1 MKKLFTILIVLFI
14 AMGSNF
20 VFAQESDITSVD
32 EATLFPEGNG
42 PKVAKEIS
50 EGELTNSDTKPS
62 KKKVQFDPNEK
73 TPFEEFNKSV
83 GLFVY
88 AYPGLSWQQW
98 LGGFGYQINFSGMYL
113 PSVYEEYDDV
123 LGSYITYDYIQAFFL
138 FTAEAQFE
146 FFTVKF
152 LDDWYGRL
160 YGVILGGLYYSSDY
174 SKPGVLNGVSGIGI
188 GYETVYRKHLSMP
201 IHIGYYAE
209 YPTDFKMDF
218 MGGIGFRFR
227 F

>member
-98 LGGFGYQINFSGMYL
+98 LGGFGYQINFSGMYF
-113 PSVYEEYDDV
+113 PSEYVDYNDASDPVY
-123 LGSYITYDYIQAFFL
+123 YDYIEAFCL
-138 FTAEAQFE
+138 LTAEAQFE

-152 LDDWYGRL
+152 LDDLHGRL
-160 YGVILGGLYYSSDY
+160 YGIILGGLFYSSDY
-174 SKPGVLNGVSGIGI
+174 NEPEVLNGISGIGI
-188 GYETVYRKHLSMP
+188 GYETVYKKHLSMP
-201 IHIGYYAE
+201 IHFGYYAE
-209 YPTDFKMDF
+209 FPTNFKMDF
-218 MGGIGFRFR
+218 MGGIGLRFR

>member
-32 EATLFPEGNG
+32 EATLFPEGNA
-42 PKVAKEIS
+42 PKVAKEVA
-50 EGELTNSDTKPS
+50 EGELTNADTKAS
-62 KKKVQFDPNEK
+62 TKKVQFDPKEK

-83 GLFVY
+83 GVFAY

-98 LGGFGYQINFSGMYL
+98 IGGFGYQINFSGMYL
-113 PSVYEEYDDV
+113 PSEYVD
-123 LGSYITYDYIQAFFL
+123 YIDENYVSYDYIQAFYL

-152 LDDWYGRL
+152 LDDWHGRL
-160 YGVILGGLYYSSDY
+160 YGVVLGGLYYSSDY
-174 SKPGVLNGVSGIGI
+174 NVPDIFNGIAGIGI
-188 GYETVYRKHLSMP
+188 GYETIYKKHLSFP
-201 IHIGYYAE
+201 LHFGYVCE
-209 YPTDFKMDF
+209 FPNEFKMDF
-218 MGGIGFRFR
+218 AFGAGFRFR

>member
-20 VFAQESDITSVD
+20 VFAQENDITSVD
-32 EATLFPEGNG
+32 KATSVLDENTAS
-42 PKVAKEIS
+42 VAKEVGG
-50 EGELTNSDTKPS
+50 GEIADNPKDSQ
-62 KKKVQFDPNEK
+62 KKVQFDPKEK

-98 LGGFGYQINFSGMYL
+98 FGGFGYQINFSGMYL
-113 PSVYEEYDDV
+113 PSEYVDYNDASNLV
-123 LGSYITYDYIQAFFL
+123 SYDYIEAFCL
-138 FTAEAQFE
+138 LTAEAQFE

-152 LDDWYGRL
+152 LDDLHGRL

>member
-20 VFAQESDITSVD
+20 VFSQENDITSADKATSVLD
-32 EATLFPEGNG
+32 ENTAS
-42 PKVAKEIS
+42 VAKEVGSS
-50 EGELTNSDTKPS
+50 EIADNPKDSQ
-62 KKKVQFDPNEK
+62 KKVQFDPKEK

-113 PSVYEEYDDV
+113 PSEYVDYNDASNLV
-123 LGSYITYDYIQAFFL
+123 SYDYIEAFCL
-138 FTAEAQFE
+138 LTAEAQFE

-152 LDDWYGRL
+152 LDDLHGRL
-160 YGVILGGLYYSSDY
+160 YGIILGGLFYSSDY
-174 SKPGVLNGVSGIGI
+174 NEPEVLNGISGIGI
-188 GYETVYRKHLSMP
+188 GYETVYKKHLSMP
-201 IHIGYYAE
+201 IHFGYYAE
-209 YPTDFKMDF
+209 FPTNFKMDF
-218 MGGIGFRFR
+218 MGGIGLRFR

>member
-160 YGVILGGLYYSSDY
+160 YGVVLGGLYYSSNY
-174 SKPGVLNGVSGIGI
+174 NEPSVLNGVSGIGI
-188 GYETVYRKHLSMP
+188 GYETVYRKHLSFP
-201 IHIGYYAE
+201 IHFGYSCE
-209 YPTDFKMDF
+209 FPNEFKMDF
-218 MGGIGFRFR
+218 IFGGGFRFR

>member
-20 VFAQESDITSVD
+20 VFAQERDITSFD
-32 EATLFPEGNG
+32 EATLFPEGNA
-42 PKVAKEIS
+42 PKVAKEVGS
-50 EGELTNSDTKPS
+50 GEIADNPKDSQ
-62 KKKVQFDPNEK
+62 KKVQFDPKEK

-113 PSVYEEYDDV
+113 PSEFEKYDDA
-123 LGSYITYDYIQAFFL
+123 LGNYIYYDYVQAFCL
-138 FTAEAQFE
+138 LTAEAQFE

-152 LDDWYGRL
+152 LDDLHGRL

-174 SKPGVLNGVSGIGI
+174 NKPGVLNGVSGIGI

>member
-32 EATLFPEGNG
+32 EATLFPEGNA
-42 PKVAKEIS
+42 PKVAKEVA
-50 EGELTNSDTKPS
+50 EGELSNTDTKAS
-62 KKKVQFDPNEK
+62 AKKVQFDPKEK

-83 GLFVY
+83 GVFAY

-98 LGGFGYQINFSGMYL
+98 IGSFGYQINFSGMYL

-123 LGSYITYDYIQAFFL
+123 LGSYISYDYIQAFYL

-152 LDDWYGRL
+152 LDDWHGRL
-160 YGVILGGLYYSSDY
+160 YGVVLGGLYYSSDY
-174 SKPGVLNGVSGIGI
+174 NVPEVFNGIAGIGI
-188 GYETVYRKHLSMP
+188 GYETVYKKHLSFP
-201 IHIGYYAE
+201 LHFGYVCEFPNEFQMSFA
-209 YPTDFKMDF
+209 F
-218 MGGIGFRFR
+218 GAGFRFR

>member
-1 MKKLFTILIVLFI
+1 MKKLFIILIVLFI

-20 VFAQESDITSVD
+20 IFAQESDITSADKATSVLD
-32 EATLFPEGNG
+32 ENTAS
-42 PKVAKEIS
+42 VAKEVGS
-50 EGELTNSDTKPS
+50 GEIADNPKDSQ
-62 KKKVQFDPNEK
+62 KKVQFDPKEK

-113 PSVYEEYDDV
+113 PNVYEEYDDV

-160 YGVILGGLYYSSDY
+160 YGVVLGGLYYSSNY
-174 SKPGVLNGVSGIGI
+174 NEPSVLNGVSGIGI
-188 GYETVYRKHLSMP
+188 GYETVYRKHLSFP
-201 IHIGYYAE
+201 IHFGYSCE
-209 YPTDFKMDF
+209 FPNEFKMDF
-218 MGGIGFRFR
+218 IFGGGFRFR

>member
-50 EGELTNSDTKPS
+50 EGELTNSDTKAS
-62 KKKVQFDPNEK
+62 SKKVQFEPKEK
-73 TPFEEFNKSV
+73 TPFEEYNKSV
-83 GLFVY
+83 GVFVY
-88 AYPGLSWQQW
+88 GYPGLSWQQW

-113 PSVYEEYDDV
+113 PLEYVDYYDEFNPV
-123 LGSYITYDYIQAFFL
+123 TYDYVQAFFL
-138 FTAEAQFE
+138 LTAETQFE

-160 YGVILGGLYYSSDY
+160 YGVVVGGLYYTCDY
-174 SKPGVLNGVSGIGI
+174 NVPEVLNGIAGIGI
-188 GYETVYRKHLSMP
+188 GYETVYKKHLSVP
-201 IHIGYYAE
+201 IHFGYYAE
-209 YPTDFKMDF
+209 YPTNFKMDF

>member
-20 VFAQESDITSVD
+20 IFAQESDITSVD
-32 EATLFPEGNG
+32 EATLFPEGNA
-42 PKVAKEIS
+42 PKVAKELA
-50 EGELTNSDTKPS
+50 EGELTNTDTKAS
-62 KKKVQFDPNEK
+62 TKKVQFDPKEK

-83 GLFVY
+83 GVFAY

-98 LGGFGYQINFSGMYL
+98 IGSFGYQINFSGMYL

-123 LGSYITYDYIQAFFL
+123 LGNYISYDYIQAFYL

-152 LDDWYGRL
+152 LDDWHGRL
-160 YGVILGGLYYSSDY
+160 YGVVLGGLYYSSDY
-174 SKPGVLNGVSGIGI
+174 NVPEIFNGIAGIGI
-188 GYETVYRKHLSMP
+188 GYETVYKKHLSFP
-201 IHIGYYAE
+201 LHFGYVCEFPNEFQMSFA
-209 YPTDFKMDF
+209 F
-218 MGGIGFRFR
+218 GAGFRFR